1 MGNRLYN
8 LGKMIGPKLRKGKW
22 LWQSFTAGQADAIA
36 AEEKVGRD
44 LADEIKDQ
52 VGLEEHSPYNQLLN
66 EITAKL
72 TTRVKNKHRSFNVLL
87 VNQSEHNAFAL
98 PGGFIVITIPMV
110 EMCQKDPDEL
120 AFILAHEMAHV
131 ILRHAIGRIVSS
143 TTFAAASKVAYARG
157 PFVGWLRQ
165 AGMEYLQNSYS
176 QRQEIDADTLA
187 VRLTNAAGFD
197 PAAGSR
203 LFTRLS
209 EQIRPDSQFKLA
221 RYFSSHPPFE
231 VRIQNID
238 SLCSSDDNPEK

>member
-44 LADEIKDQ
+44 LAAEIKDQ

-98 PGGFIVITIPMV
+98 PGGFIVITVSMV
-110 EMCQKDPDEL
+110 EMCQQDPDEL

-238 SLCSSDDNPEK
+238 SLCSSDDHPEK